1 MPEHKL
7 RYHVG
12 HYSGNTWLGH
22 KGKTMK
28 ISSRF
33 AVSLLAILLTS
44 SVSAQDVWHV
54 LDPENTL
61 VIESSKGRLILE
73 MRPDMAPKSVER
85 VKLLTRE
92 KIYDGL
98 QFHRVIANFVAQTGN
113 PNNRDGGGTSYPNLA
128 PEMMFKQKLNS
139 GEIEAMASNSS
150 DSASGFLGSVP
161 FQSTPVTDVV
171 KNTKGSLRAWG
182 AHCPGVAGMGRNEA
196 RDSANSE
203 LYFMLDSSRRLD
215 RDYTV
220 FGRVVVGLDILKN
233 LVIGEPPA
241 NPDTMKTVRVLADIP
256 APDRPK
262 VSVMTGGALT
272 AEIERVRQQKGADF
286 TVCDVLIQAKVE

>member
-1 MPEHKL
+1 
-7 RYHVG
+7 
-12 HYSGNTWLGH
+12 
-22 KGKTMK
+22 MK
-28 ISSRF
+28 IPVRF
-33 AVSLLAILLTS
+33 AASLLVILASS
-44 SVSAQDVWHV
+44 SVSAQESWRV

-61 VIESSKGRLILE
+61 IIDSSKGRLILE

-113 PNNRDGGGTSYPNLA
+113 PNNRDGGSTSHPNLA
-128 PEMMFKQKLNS
+128 PEMLFKQKLNS
-139 GEIEAMASNSS
+139 GEILASNGS

-161 FQSTPVTDVV
+161 FQATPVTELI
-171 KNTKGSLRAWG
+171 KNTTGSLRAWG

-203 LYFMLDSSRRLD
+203 LYFMLDSARRLD

-220 FGRVVVGLDILKN
+220 FGRIVLGMDILKN
-233 LVIGEPPA
+233 ITLGEPPA
-241 NPDTMKTVRVLADIP
+241 NPDIMKSVRVLADIP
-256 APDRPK
+256 AAERPK
-262 VSVMTGGALT
+262 VSVMTGAALS
-272 AEIERVRQQKGADF
+272 AEIAKTRQHKGADF
-286 TVCDVLIQAKVE
+286 TLCDVMISAKVE